1 MYRNEKKLFA
11 ERTGSLVQ
19 SLQEPDT
26 FKKLF
31 LPLVVGAKEAAH
43 KDLLQDSQEYQKA
56 QERTWESYDR
66 LEEQVKKVNDPGI
79 CRAFDEYLEA
89 DEISDT
95 IWAEEMYLRGIQD
108 AVAFLMLTAKKDT
121 FDITGISLTQEGGK
135 G

>member
-1 MYRNEKKLFA
+1 MCRNEKTLFA
-11 ERTGSLVQ
+11 ERAGGLIR

-26 FKKLF
+26 FKELF
-31 LPLVVGAKEAAH
+31 LPLVVEAKEAAH
-43 KDLLQDSQEYQKA
+43 NNLMKESQEYQAA
-56 QERTWESYDR
+56 QAKTWGSYDR
-66 LEEQVKKVNDPGI
+66 LAEQIKRADDPGI
-79 CRAFDEYLEA
+79 RRAFDEYLEA

-121 FDITGISLTQEGGK
+121 FDITGISLTQESGK

>member
-11 ERTGSLVQ
+11 ERAGSMIQ
-19 SLQEPDT
+19 GLQRTDT
-26 FKKLF
+26 FKGLF

-43 KDLLQDSQEYQKA
+43 NDLLNDSQEYQKA
-56 QERTWESYDR
+56 QKKTWGLYDR
-66 LEEQVKKVNDPGI
+66 LEKQIKEAGDPEI
-79 CRAFDEYLEA
+79 SRLFDEYLEA

-108 AVAFLMLTAKKDT
+108 AVAFIMLIAKKDT
-121 FDITGISLTQEGGK
+121 FDITGISLTQEGDK